1 MAFEIVRSRNSIKD
15 LDLIFDH
22 LVESHARLGEAPAD
36 AVSAAANRISTIKA
50 DMNAIADAPYQGTPL
65 NHIAAGMCSVTKNR
79 AVFYFEIDD
88 TAQIVRIL
96 AIFFGGQ
103 DHQRHMVKRLG
114 RIS

>member
-1 MAFEIVRSRNSIKD
+1 MD

-22 LVESHARLGEAPAD
+22 LVESYIRLGEAPAD
-36 AVSAAANRISTIKA
+36 AVSAAANRVSAIKA
-50 DMNAIADAPYQGTPL
+50 DMNAIARAPYQGTL
-65 NHIAAGMCSVTKNR
+65 VNHLAAGVRSVTKNK
-79 AVFYFEIDD
+79 AIFYFEINDA
-88 TAQIVRIL
+88 AQIVLIL

>member
-1 MAFEIVRSRNSIKD
+1 MAFEIVRSRSSIMD

-22 LVESHARLGEAPAD
+22 LVESYVRLGETPAD
-36 AVSAAANRISTIKA
+36 AVGIAVTRVNAIKA
-50 DMNAIADAPYQGTPL
+50 DMNTIARAPYQGTLL
-65 NHIAAGMCSVTKNR
+65 NHLAAGVRSVTKNK

-88 TAQIVRIL
+88 AAQIVRIL

-103 DHQRHMVKRLG
+103 DHRRHMVTRLG